1 MNSKILLLNKHK
13 GTTSNNQLQKLK
25 KALGQSKAGFSG
37 TLDPLASGVLP
48 IFFDNSTKLIQF
60 IPEESKIYRVK
71 AILGITT
78 NTLDICGE
86 VKSIKNYKSHQ
97 HLTNKIIEEAINSC
111 IGEFKYKL
119 PKFSAI
125 KIDGKKSY
133 ELARSNKNFEQK
145 ERISSIKSIEI
156 IDIRKL
162 SFEMIVKCSPGTYIR
177 SLVDSIG
184 QTLTIGATVTKLERI
199 QSGPFLK
206 KDSYSLNRILDDNF
220 EYYDLNKLFK
230 TFKISERSIK
240 RLILL
245 RNYKKVNIA
254 DIFNDS
260 VSGSDLK
267 NSVLRDNLN
276 QFLLKTSNESMI
288 FVSNS
293 YDEGLGYLYS
303 KIKII

>member
-48 IFFDNSTKLIQF
+48 IFFNNSTKLIQYVS
-60 IPEESKIYRVK
+60 EESKIYRVK

-133 ELARSNKNFEQK
+133 ELARSNKNFEPK

-206 KDSYSLNRILDDNF
+206 KDSYSLGRILDDNF

-240 RLILL
+240 KLILL

-276 QFLLKTSNESMI
+276 QFLLKTSNENMI

>member
-48 IFFDNSTKLIQF
+48 IFFNNSTKLIQYV
-60 IPEESKIYRVK
+60 PEESKIYRVK

-133 ELARSNKNFEQK
+133 ELARSNKNFEPK

-206 KDSYSLNRILDDNF
+206 KDSYSLGRILDDNF

-240 RLILL
+240 KLILL

-260 VSGSDLK
+260 VSGTDLK

-276 QFLLKTSNESMI
+276 QFLLKTSNENMI

>member
-25 KALGQSKAGFSG
+25 KVLGQSKAGFSG

-48 IFFDNSTKLIQF
+48 IFFNNSTKLIQYV
-60 IPEESKIYRVK
+60 PEESKIYRVK

-133 ELARSNKNFEQK
+133 ELARSNKNFEPK

-206 KDSYSLNRILDDNF
+206 KDSYSLGRILDDNF

-240 RLILL
+240 KLILL

-276 QFLLKTSNESMI
+276 QFLLKTSNENMI

>member
-13 GTTSNNQLQKLK
+13 GTKSNNQLQKLK

-48 IFFDNSTKLIQF
+48 IFFNNSTKLIQYV
-60 IPEESKIYRVK
+60 PEESKIYRVK

-111 IGEFKYKL
+111 MGEFKYKL

-133 ELARSNKNFEQK
+133 ELARSNKNFEPK

-206 KDSYSLNRILDDNF
+206 KDSYSLGRILDDNF

-240 RLILL
+240 KLILL

-276 QFLLKTSNESMI
+276 QFLLKTSNENMI

>member
-48 IFFDNSTKLIQF
+48 IFFNNSTKLIQYL
-60 IPEESKIYRVK
+60 PEESKIYRVK

-133 ELARSNKNFEQK
+133 ELARSNKNFEPK

-206 KDSYSLNRILDDNF
+206 KDSYSLGRILDDNF

-240 RLILL
+240 KLILL

-276 QFLLKTSNESMI
+276 QLLLKTSNENMI

>member
-48 IFFDNSTKLIQF
+48 IFFNNSTKLIQYVS
-60 IPEESKIYRVK
+60 EESKIYRVK

-133 ELARSNKNFEQK
+133 ELARTNKNFEPK

-206 KDSYSLNRILDDNF
+206 KDSYSLGRILDDNF

-240 RLILL
+240 KLILL

-276 QFLLKTSNESMI
+276 QFLLKASNENMI

>member
-48 IFFDNSTKLIQF
+48 IFFNNSTKLIQYV
-60 IPEESKIYRVK
+60 PEKSKIYRVK

-97 HLTNKIIEEAINSC
+97 HLTNKIIEEAINSY

-133 ELARSNKNFEQK
+133 ELARSNKNFEPK

-184 QTLTIGATVTKLERI
+184 QTLTIGATVTELERI

-206 KDSYSLNRILDDNF
+206 KDSYSLGRILDDNF

-240 RLILL
+240 KLILL

-276 QFLLKTSNESMI
+276 QFLLKTSNENMI

>member
-48 IFFDNSTKLIQF
+48 IFFNNSTKLIQYV
-60 IPEESKIYRVK
+60 PEESKIYRVK

-111 IGEFKYKL
+111 NGEFKYKL

-133 ELARSNKNFEQK
+133 ELARSNKNFEPK

-206 KDSYSLNRILDDNF
+206 EDSYSLDRILDDNF

-240 RLILL
+240 KLILL

-276 QFLLKTSNESMI
+276 QFLLKTSNENMI

>member
-48 IFFDNSTKLIQF
+48 IFFNNSTKLIQYV
-60 IPEESKIYRVK
+60 PEESKIYKVK

-133 ELARSNKNFEQK
+133 ELARSNKNFEPK

-206 KDSYSLNRILDDNF
+206 KDSYSLGRILDDNF

-240 RLILL
+240 KLILL

-276 QFLLKTSNESMI
+276 QFLLKTSNENMI

>member
-1 MNSKILLLNKHK
+1 M
-13 GTTSNNQLQKLK
+13 
-25 KALGQSKAGFSG
+25 
-37 TLDPLASGVLP
+37 
-48 IFFDNSTKLIQF
+48 
-60 IPEESKIYRVK
+60 K

-133 ELARSNKNFEQK
+133 ELARSNKNFEPK

-206 KDSYSLNRILDDNF
+206 KDSYSLGRILDDNF

-240 RLILL
+240 KLILL

-276 QFLLKTSNESMI
+276 QFLLKTSNENMI

>member
-13 GTTSNNQLQKLK
+13 GTTSNNQLKKKK

-48 IFFDNSTKLIQF
+48 IFFNNSTKLIQYV
-60 IPEESKIYRVK
+60 PEESKIYRVK

-133 ELARSNKNFEQK
+133 ELARSNKNFEPK

-206 KDSYSLNRILDDNF
+206 EDSYSLDRILDDNF

-240 RLILL
+240 KLILL

-276 QFLLKTSNESMI
+276 QFLLKTSNENMI

>member
-48 IFFDNSTKLIQF
+48 IFFNNSTKLIQYL
-60 IPEESKIYRVK
+60 PEESKIYRVK

-133 ELARSNKNFEQK
+133 ELARSNKNFEPK

-206 KDSYSLNRILDDNF
+206 KDSYSLGRILDDNF

-240 RLILL
+240 KLILL

-276 QFLLKTSNESMI
+276 QFLLKTSNENMI

>member
-48 IFFDNSTKLIQF
+48 IFFNNSTKLIQYV
-60 IPEESKIYRVK
+60 PEESKIYKVK

-133 ELARSNKNFEQK
+133 ELARSNKNFEPK

-206 KDSYSLNRILDDNF
+206 KDSYSLDRILDDNF

-240 RLILL
+240 KLILL

-276 QFLLKTSNESMI
+276 QFLLKTSNENMI

>member
-48 IFFDNSTKLIQF
+48 IFFNNSTKLIQYV
-60 IPEESKIYRVK
+60 PEESKIYRVK

-133 ELARSNKNFEQK
+133 ELARSNKNFEPK

-206 KDSYSLNRILDDNF
+206 K
-220 EYYDLNKLFK
+220 
-230 TFKISERSIK
+230 T
-240 RLILL
+240 LIHW
-245 RNYKKVNIA
+245 VE
-254 DIFNDS
+254 F
-260 VSGSDLK
+260 
-267 NSVLRDNLN
+267 
-276 QFLLKTSNESMI
+276 
-288 FVSNS
+288 
-293 YDEGLGYLYS
+293 
-303 KIKII
+303 

>member
-48 IFFDNSTKLIQF
+48 IFFDNSTKLIQYVR
-60 IPEESKIYRVK
+60 EESKIYRVK

-206 KDSYSLNRILDDNF
+206 KDSYSLGRILDDNF

-240 RLILL
+240 KLILL

-276 QFLLKTSNESMI
+276 QFLLKTSNENMI

>member
-86 VKSIKNYKSHQ
+86 IKSIKNYKSHQ
-97 HLTNKIIEEAINSC
+97 QVTNKSIEEAINLC

-133 ELARSNKNFEQK
+133 QLARSNKNFEPK

-156 IDIRKL
+156 IDISKL
-162 SFEMIVKCSPGTYIR
+162 SFEIIVKCSPGTYIR

-184 QTLTIGATVTKLERI
+184 ETLTLGATVTKLDRI
-199 QSGPFLK
+199 QSGPFYK
-206 KDSYSLNRILDDNF
+206 KNSYSLSRILDYNF
-220 EYYDLNKLFK
+220 KYYDLNKLFK

-240 RLILL
+240 KLISL

-260 VSGSDLK
+260 VSGNDLK
-267 NSVLRDNLN
+267 NSVVRDNLN
-276 QFLLKTSNESMI
+276 QFLLKTSDEHMI
-288 FVSNS
+288 FVSNT
-293 YDEGLGYLYS
+293 YDEGLSYLYS

>member
-48 IFFDNSTKLIQF
+48 IFFNNSTKLIQYV
-60 IPEESKIYRVK
+60 PEESKIYRVK

-133 ELARSNKNFEQK
+133 ELARSNKNFEPK

-206 KDSYSLNRILDDNF
+206 KDSYSLDRILDDNF

-240 RLILL
+240 KLILL

-276 QFLLKTSNESMI
+276 QFLLKTSNENMI

>member
-48 IFFDNSTKLIQF
+48 IFFNNSTKLIQYV
-60 IPEESKIYRVK
+60 PEESKIYRVK

-133 ELARSNKNFEQK
+133 ELARSNKNFEPK

-206 KDSYSLNRILDDNF
+206 KDSYSLGRILDHNF

-240 RLILL
+240 KLILL

-276 QFLLKTSNESMI
+276 QFLLKTSNENMI

>member
-48 IFFDNSTKLIQF
+48 IFFNNSTKLIQYV
-60 IPEESKIYRVK
+60 PEESKIYRVK

-133 ELARSNKNFEQK
+133 ELARSNKNFEPK

-206 KDSYSLNRILDDNF
+206 KDSYSLDRILDDNF
-220 EYYDLNKLFK
+220 KYYDLNKLFK
-230 TFKISERSIK
+230 TFKISEISIK
-240 RLILL
+240 KLILL

-276 QFLLKTSNESMI
+276 QFLLKTSNENMI

>member
-48 IFFDNSTKLIQF
+48 IFFDNSTKLIQY

-133 ELARSNKNFEQK
+133 ELARSNKNFEPK

-206 KDSYSLNRILDDNF
+206 KDSYSLGRILDDNF

-240 RLILL
+240 KLILL

-276 QFLLKTSNESMI
+276 QFLLKTSNENMI

-293 YDEGLGYLYS
+293 YDESLGYLYS

>member
-48 IFFDNSTKLIQF
+48 IFFNNSTKLIQYV
-60 IPEESKIYRVK
+60 PEESKIYRVK

-133 ELARSNKNFEQK
+133 ELARSNKNFEPK

-206 KDSYSLNRILDDNF
+206 KDSYSLGRILDDNF

-240 RLILL
+240 KLILL

-276 QFLLKTSNESMI
+276 QFLLKTSNENMI

>member
-48 IFFDNSTKLIQF
+48 IFFNNSTKLIQYV
-60 IPEESKIYRVK
+60 PEESKIYRVK

-133 ELARSNKNFEQK
+133 ELARSNKNFEPK

-206 KDSYSLNRILDDNF
+206 EDSYSLGRILDDNF

-240 RLILL
+240 KLILL

-293 YDEGLGYLYS
+293 YDEGLGYLYY

>member
-48 IFFDNSTKLIQF
+48 IFFDNSTKLIQYVR
-60 IPEESKIYRVK
+60 EESKIYRVK

-133 ELARSNKNFEQK
+133 QLARSNKNFEPK

-206 KDSYSLNRILDDNF
+206 KDSYSLGRILDDNF

-240 RLILL
+240 KLILL

-276 QFLLKTSNESMI
+276 QFLLKTSNENMI

>member
-48 IFFDNSTKLIQF
+48 IFFNNSTKLIQYV
-60 IPEESKIYRVK
+60 PEESKIYRVK

-133 ELARSNKNFEQK
+133 ELARSNKNFEPK

-184 QTLTIGATVTKLERI
+184 HTLTIGATVTKLERI

-206 KDSYSLNRILDDNF
+206 KDSYSLGRILDDNF

-240 RLILL
+240 KLILL

-276 QFLLKTSNESMI
+276 QFLLKTSNENMI

>member
-48 IFFDNSTKLIQF
+48 IFFNNSTKLIQYVS
-60 IPEESKIYRVK
+60 EESKIYRVK

-133 ELARSNKNFEQK
+133 ELARSNKNFEPK

-206 KDSYSLNRILDDNF
+206 KDSYSLGRILDDNF

-230 TFKISERSIK
+230 TFEISERSIK
-240 RLILL
+240 KLILL

-276 QFLLKTSNESMI
+276 QFLLKTSNENMI

>member
-48 IFFDNSTKLIQF
+48 IFFNNSTKLIQYV
-60 IPEESKIYRVK
+60 PEESKIYRVK

-133 ELARSNKNFEQK
+133 ELARSNKNFEPK

-206 KDSYSLNRILDDNF
+206 KDSYSLGRILDDNF

-240 RLILL
+240 
-245 RNYKKVNIA
+245 
-254 DIFNDS
+254 
-260 VSGSDLK
+260 
-267 NSVLRDNLN
+267 NL
-276 QFLLKTSNESMI
+276 
-288 FVSNS
+288 
-293 YDEGLGYLYS
+293 YY
-303 KIKII
+303 

>member
-48 IFFDNSTKLIQF
+48 IFFNNSTKLIQYLT
-60 IPEESKIYRVK
+60 EESKIYRVK

-133 ELARSNKNFEQK
+133 ELARSNKNFEPK

-206 KDSYSLNRILDDNF
+206 KDSYSLGRILDDNF

-240 RLILL
+240 KLILL

-276 QFLLKTSNESMI
+276 QFLLKTSNENMI

>member
-48 IFFDNSTKLIQF
+48 IFFNNSTKLIQYV
-60 IPEESKIYRVK
+60 PEESKIYRVK

-133 ELARSNKNFEQK
+133 ELARSNKNFEPK

-206 KDSYSLNRILDDNF
+206 KDSYSLGRILDDNF

-240 RLILL
+240 KLIFL

-276 QFLLKTSNESMI
+276 QFLLKTSNENMI

>member
-48 IFFDNSTKLIQF
+48 IFFNNSTKLIQYV
-60 IPEESKIYRVK
+60 PEESKIYRVK

-133 ELARSNKNFEQK
+133 ELARSNKNFEPK

-206 KDSYSLNRILDDNF
+206 EDSYSLDRILDDNF

-240 RLILL
+240 KLILL

-276 QFLLKTSNESMI
+276 QFLLKTSNENMI

>member
-48 IFFDNSTKLIQF
+48 IFFNNSTKLIQYV
-60 IPEESKIYRVK
+60 PEESKIYKVK

-133 ELARSNKNFEQK
+133 ELARSNKNFEPK

-206 KDSYSLNRILDDNF
+206 KDSYSLGRVLDDNF

-240 RLILL
+240 KLILL

-276 QFLLKTSNESMI
+276 QFLLKTSNENMI

>member
-48 IFFDNSTKLIQF
+48 IFFNNSTKLIQYV
-60 IPEESKIYRVK
+60 PEESKIYRVK

-133 ELARSNKNFEQK
+133 ELARSNKNFEPK

-156 IDIRKL
+156 IDIRKF

-206 KDSYSLNRILDDNF
+206 EDSYSLDRILDDNF

-240 RLILL
+240 KLILL

-276 QFLLKTSNESMI
+276 QFLLKTSNENMI

>member
-86 VKSIKNYKSHQ
+86 IKSIRNYKSHQ
-97 HLTNKIIEEAINSC
+97 QVTNKSIEEAINLC

-133 ELARSNKNFEQK
+133 QLARSNKNFEQK

-156 IDIRKL
+156 IDISKL
-162 SFEMIVKCSPGTYIR
+162 SFEIIVKCSPGTYIR

-184 QTLTIGATVTKLERI
+184 ETLTLGATVTKLDRI
-199 QSGPFLK
+199 QSGPFHK
-206 KDSYSLNRILDDNF
+206 KNSYSLSRILDHNF
-220 EYYDLNKLFK
+220 KYYDLNKLFK

-240 RLILL
+240 KLISL

-260 VSGSDLK
+260 LSGNDLK
-267 NSVLRDNLN
+267 NSVVRDNLN
-276 QFLLKTSNESMI
+276 QFLLKTSDEHMI
-288 FVSNS
+288 FVSNT
-293 YDEGLGYLYS
+293 YDEGLSYLYS

>member
-48 IFFDNSTKLIQF
+48 IFFNNSTKLIQYV
-60 IPEESKIYRVK
+60 PEESKIYRVK

-133 ELARSNKNFEQK
+133 ELARSNKNFEPK

-184 QTLTIGATVTKLERI
+184 QTLTIGATVSKLERI

-206 KDSYSLNRILDDNF
+206 KDSYSLGRILDDNF

-240 RLILL
+240 KLILL

-276 QFLLKTSNESMI
+276 QFLLKTSNENMI

>member
-48 IFFDNSTKLIQF
+48 IFFNNSTKLIQYV
-60 IPEESKIYRVK
+60 PEESKIYRVK

-133 ELARSNKNFEQK
+133 ELARSNKNFEPK

-206 KDSYSLNRILDDNF
+206 KDSYSLGRILDDNF

-230 TFKISERSIK
+230 TFKISEISIK
-240 RLILL
+240 KLILL

-276 QFLLKTSNESMI
+276 QFLLKTSNENMI

>member
-48 IFFDNSTKLIQF
+48 IFFNNSTKLIQYV
-60 IPEESKIYRVK
+60 PEESKIYRVK

-133 ELARSNKNFEQK
+133 ELARTNKNFEPK

-206 KDSYSLNRILDDNF
+206 KDSYSLGRILDDNF

-240 RLILL
+240 KLILL

-276 QFLLKTSNESMI
+276 QFLLKTSNENMI